1 MCDVSYY
8 LIIGILENV
17 ETAKTRIVK
26 YISHKVNRIISADDA
41 DIGFQY

>member
-1 MCDVSYY
+1 MCEVSCY
-8 LIIGILENV
+8 LIIGILEIV

-26 YISHKVNRIISADDA
+26 YISYKLNGIISANDA